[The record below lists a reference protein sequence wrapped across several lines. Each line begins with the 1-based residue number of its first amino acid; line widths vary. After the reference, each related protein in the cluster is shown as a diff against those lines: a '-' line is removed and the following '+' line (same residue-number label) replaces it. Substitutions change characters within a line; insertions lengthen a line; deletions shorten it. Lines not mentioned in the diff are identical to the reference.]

1 MNFIATATI
10 ALAIALPAARAEEQ
24 QKSEQAAVTFDSVV
38 PARQLI
44 NKVILSKDGTD
55 IGNVADIIV
64 DREYGT
70 VAFLTARTRRS
81 IDDIPNVFAIP
92 AQQLSFKA
100 GSNAIRSSVATDDLH
115 PVKDTDLAPTR
126 LTEKKKLL
134 KLYDHYGVKPYWGEE
149 SKSDTLNL
157 ITVDEMDGRVVRDGS
172 WDIVGRVQE
181 ILLAPQKN
189 WQVAY
194 ISLSHLDGKSNSDE
208 RVAVPMSAFALKA
221 LSPTWL
227 LDLPEDTALLQRRF
241 DEDNW
246 PLEIHRGWIEYT
258 HVRYGS
264 SALNG
269 LQQVPDEE

>member
-1 MNFIATATI
+1 MNFIATATV
-10 ALAIALPAARAEEQ
+10 ALAIALPAANAQEQ
-24 QKSEQAAVTFDSVV
+24 QKSGQAAVTFNSVV
-38 PARQLI
+38 PARQLV

-70 VAFLTARTRRS
+70 VAFVTARTRRS

-92 AQQLSFKA
+92 AQQLSFET
-100 GSNAIRSSVATDDLH
+100 GSNAIRSSVGTDDLH

-149 SKSDTLNL
+149 SQSETLNL

-181 ILLAPQKN
+181 ILLAPQKH

-194 ISLSHLDGKSNSDE
+194 ISLSHLDGKQNSDE

-227 LDLPEDTALLQRRF
+227 LDLPEDTALLQQRF
-241 DEDNW
+241 EEDNW

-269 LQQVPDEE
+269 LQNLRDAE